1 MTHRRNTSRVVA
13 LSASLLASTALTGG
27 VAFAQDAGSGS
38 EAENDREIV
47 TVTATRREQNI
58 LDVPYNISAVS
69 GEEIDAAQ
77 MLDNADL
84 LRAIPGVAVVD
95 RGQRN
100 SGTLNAVRMRGISVE
115 GGGQGD
121 IALSSVASV
130 STYVNDTPVFAN
142 FALTD
147 LERVE
152 VLRGPQGTLYGS
164 GSLGGTIR
172 YITRDPQF
180 GELGGYVAGSVS
192 QVEGSESTGY
202 GAEAVFNLPLAEN
215 AAFRL
220 VGSVGDYPGITDY
233 VNVYELDA
241 NGIPVAPSGIFSP
254 DANYENVE
262 DADTVDLWMVRG
274 TLLFEPTDNSEIRLV
289 HTRQSDEVGGRRQ
302 TTSGS
307 DGFGNPYGEYENG
320 SIQLEPSSRDV
331 NSTSLEATLDL
342 GFATLTSS
350 TSHYDHTGESVSE
363 NTGFYAQAGFLA
375 LYYNYARPMAS
386 AVRSYADEAV
396 IQEVRLVS
404 DDGGDFDYVVGAFF
418 REQQMQSTQDSYLR
432 GFTNWFNAAFPF
444 AIGAV
449 SGDQDFAYNRIE
461 NFSEQALFGELT
473 WYLSEDLSVTGG
485 FRYFDNE
492 SENLTFIGLPLFT
505 GLFPDTT
512 AQFSTSESDTLFKGT
527 ISYEPNDTDLI
538 YATISEG
545 FRRGGSN
552 AVPLTGVFAE
562 DPAWQTYGADTVVN
576 YELGWKGQRGDMRFD
591 VSAFYI
597 DWSDPQLNSA
607 TTNWGFF
614 SVINGDSAQT
624 TGLEVQLSGTFAEEV
639 NYQFGY
645 ALVNAELTSDFFA
658 PDNAIS
664 PIAVD
669 GAELPGTP
677 EHQFNWAFD
686 RTFSMGNGWDLF
698 TRVDGYYQSETRNGV
713 GISPTFNV
721 PLDSFAIWNG
731 VVTASNGD
739 GLSASLWVRNIFNE
753 EGITG
758 TFTETYMGTAP
769 AANYFGNGSK
779 DLISLPRTIG
789 ATLRYDF

>member
-1 MTHRRNTSRVVA
+1 MTTWVKRLRGTGLGA
-13 LSASLLASTALTGG
+13 ALLAGTSLSSGAVL
-27 VAFAQDAGSGS
+27 AQDTSATD
-38 EAENDREIV
+38 EPTRDVI

-58 LDVPYNISAVS
+58 LDVPYNITAVS
-69 GEEIDAAQ
+69 GDEIDAAR

-84 LRAIPGVAVVD
+84 LRSIPGVAVVD

-100 SGTLNAVRMRGISVE
+100 SGTLNAARMRGISVE

-172 YITRDPQF
+172 YITRDPEF
-180 GELGGYVAGSVS
+180 GEVGGYLTGSVS
-192 QVEGSESTGY
+192 QVEGSESAGY
-202 GAEAVFNLPLAEN
+202 GAEAVFNLPLTDN
-215 AAFRL
+215 AAFRF
-220 VGSVGDYPGITDY
+220 VGSLGDYPGITDY
-233 VNVYELDA
+233 VNVYQLDA
-241 NGIPVAPSGIFSP
+241 NGIPVAPNGVLDSTAS
-254 DANYENVE
+254 YETVQ
-262 DADTVDLWMVRG
+262 DADTVDIWMVRG
-274 TLLFEPTDNSEIRLV
+274 AFLWEPADTMQLRIV
-289 HTRQSDEVGGRRQ
+289 HTRQSDDVGGRRQ
-302 TTSGS
+302 TTRGL
-307 DGFGNPYGEYENG
+307 DGFGNAYGDYENG
-320 SIQLEPSSRDV
+320 SIQLEPSSREV
-331 NSTSLEATLDL
+331 NATSLEASIDL

-350 TSHYDHTGESVSE
+350 TSHYDHTGDSISE

-375 LYYNYARPMAS
+375 FYYNYPRPMAS

-404 DDGGDFDYVVGAFF
+404 DDGGNFDYVVGAFF
-418 REQQMQSTQDSYLR
+418 REQQLQSTQDSFLR
-432 GFTNWFNAAFPF
+432 GFENWFNTAFPF

-473 WYLSEDLSVTGG
+473 WYLTEDFSFTGG

-505 GLFPDTT
+505 GLFPDTQ
-512 AQFSTSESDTLFKGT
+512 AQFSTSEDDILFKGT
-527 ISYEPNDTDLI
+527 LSYEPNDTDLV

-545 FRRGGSN
+545 YRRGGTN
-552 AVPLTGVFAE
+552 AVPLTGIFAE

-576 YELGWKGQRGDMRFD
+576 YEVGWKGQRGDLRFD
-591 VSAFYI
+591 LSAFLVE
-597 DWSDPQLNSA
+597 WSDPQLNSA

-614 SVINGDSAQT
+614 AVINGDSART
-624 TGLEVQLSGTFAEEV
+624 AGLEAQVSGTFGDAI
-639 NYQFGY
+639 NYQLGY
-645 ALVNAELTSDFFA
+645 AYVNAELTEDFFA
-658 PDNAIS
+658 PDNS
-664 PIAVD
+664 VTPIALD
-669 GAELPGTP
+669 GATLPGTP
-677 EHQFNWAFD
+677 EHSLNWAFD
-686 RTFSMGNGWDLF
+686 RTFALEGDWTLF
-698 TRVDGYYQSETRNGV
+698 TRIDGYYQSETRNGV
-713 GISPTFNV
+713 GVSPTFNV
-721 PLDSFAIWNG
+721 PLDDFAIWNG
-731 VVTASNGD
+731 VLTASNSS
-739 GLSASLWVRNIFNE
+739 GLSASVWVRNVFNE
-753 EGITG
+753 EGVTG
-758 TFTETYMGTAP
+758 AFTEAYMGTAP
-769 AANYFGNGSK
+769 ASGYFGNGSK